1 MMLNGCLLHYMTEKQ
16 GKLEICTYD
25 SIIYLYHYFT
35 THSISIF
42 TQLFKYSYIYLYI
55 YLFVNVFIYLLI
67 YLFIHLFIYIIS
79 SHYLFSFIFSTLY
92 FYLWHIRGRLAVS
105 LSIVPKSEVES
116 RPVGT
121 GRDEPN
127 INPFLPPPFGR
138 MSLYVPFVRYIIFI
152 FIFILILNLQYFYF
166 NCILNL
172 FFHFFIIY
180 FFVFIT
186 FWIYNFVTIFIA
198 LIIIIIVRT
207 IIVIIIIIIFVDFL
221 TYSMLSN
228 FSFFTRSLYFNL
240 FIPLFFI
247 YLFFFFFF
255 FCSKQKHCTNF

>member
-1 MMLNGCLLHYMTEKQ
+1 MMLNGCLSHYMIEKQ

-25 SIIYLYHYFT
+25 SIIYSYQHST
-35 THSISIF
+35 THPISIF
-42 TQLFKYSYIYLYI
+42 SQLFKYSFIYLYI
-55 YLFVNVFIYLLI
+55 YLFVYVFIYLLI

-138 MSLYVPFVRYIIFI
+138 MSLYVPFVRYIIFTL
-152 FIFILILNLQYFYF
+152 ILILNLQYFCF
-166 NCILNL
+166 EL
-172 FFHFFIIY
+172 HFE
-180 FFVFIT
+180 V
-186 FWIYNFVTIFIA
+186 
-198 LIIIIIVRT
+198 
-207 IIVIIIIIIFVDFL
+207 
-221 TYSMLSN
+221 N
-228 FSFFTRSLYFNL
+228 FSFIYD
-240 FIPLFFI
+240 LFFRFYSFLNLPFCNNFYCTYYHYNSPYYYRYYHHDYYHHYYYFYYYS
-247 YLFFFFFF
+247 YLLDVI
-255 FCSKQKHCTNF
+255 